1 MRHKFQQLSGSGGD
15 LWLATWEDL
24 AEGDDAPHYSQRGV
38 ALTAQVSRDAHGVT
52 ILGRIAGDRFFPLND
67 SDTLPLTFTEPGKV
81 LQRYVSRCQAD
92 QGGSGCGHRGDD
104 NQEELRWPMNS
115 H

>member
-67 SDTLPLTFTEPGKV
+67 SDTLPLTFSEPGIKSCNDMFQDVKPIKV
-81 LQRYVSRCQAD
+81 GPGVATVAMIIRR
-92 QGGSGCGHRGDD
+92 
-104 NQEELRWPMNS
+104 N
-115 H
+115 